1 MGSDDRAHGDIYG
14 VGIESAGFNM
24 IKNFNVNLAYYKP
37 IQEWDPK
44 VGDVLIKH
52 NFLTHWFGIVSQVEH
67 GVIMVI
73 AAGLPKLL
81 LTMGSTAQD
90 KSKVTLDVADIVN
103 SRAGKYAAI
112 SCIQNNVVWHV

>member
-1 MGSDDRAHGDIYG
+1 
-14 VGIESAGFNM
+14 M
-24 IKNFNVNLAYYKP
+24 IKNFNVDLAHYKP

-52 NFLTHWFGIVSQVEH
+52 NLLTHWFGIVSQVEY
-67 GVIMVI
+67 GVIVVI

-81 LTMGSTAQD
+81 LTMGGTAQD
-90 KSKVTLDVADIVN
+90 KSKVTLDVADIVS

-112 SCIQNNVVWHV
+112 SCIQNTVVWHV